1 MNWFLCSNQKI
12 SCVRIRRFLV
22 FESRDFLCSNQEISC
37 VRIRRFLVI
46 ESRDFLCSNQEISCV
61 RTKTSRVFQSRHVL
75 VPTEDMCWRTV
86 RDRMGWNFG
95 RTDLRISASKA
106 KFDARADGAVR
117 LAVRRPKPRKIREK
131 KFSDPRIS
139 RKKNF
144 APNLF
149 LRAPNFFLEIFPPPK
164 YKFLVRILQLN

>member
-1 MNWFLCSNQKI
+1 M
-12 SCVRIRRFLV
+12 RREKFRV
-22 FESRDFLCSNQEISC
+22 FESK
-37 VRIRRFLVI
+37 
-46 ESRDFLCSNQEISCV
+46 DFLCSNQEISCV

-117 LAVRRPKPRKIREK
+117 LAVRRPKPRKIYEK
-131 KFSDPRIS
+131 
-139 RKKNF
+139 
-144 APNLF
+144 
-149 LRAPNFFLEIFPPPK
+149 
-164 YKFLVRILQLN
+164 

>member
-1 MNWFLCSNQKI
+1 M
-12 SCVRIRRFLV
+12 
-22 FESRDFLCSNQEISC
+22 CSNQEISC
-37 VRIRRFLVI
+37 VRIKRFLVF
-46 ESRDFLCSNQEISCV
+46 ESRDVLCSNQDISCV
-61 RTKTSRVFQSRHVL
+61 PIKTFPRSHGGHVV

-131 KFSDPRIS
+131 KIPSD
-139 RKKNF
+139 NF
-144 APNLF
+144 AIFLF
-149 LRAPNFFLEIFPPPK
+149 RSEFIYAVFAAAEFFWRFPLRT
-164 YKFLVRILQLN
+164 